1 MDIEK
6 YLIVVIKFILNYI
19 SIKEI
24 TMNENLNKNL
34 QNMKP
39 MQIYYFLKN
48 LNLMCSNCDESK
60 KGYSFY
66 RNKKVYKIC
75 NKCYNIQI
83 KKEKENEVFKIV
95 ESILRKNNS
104 I

>member
-66 RNKKVYKIC
+66 RNKKRFFLCERQNKTGIREGRRIRNRKI
-75 NKCYNIQI
+75 II
-83 KKEKENEVFKIV
+83 
-95 ESILRKNNS
+95 SIR